1 MSQSAVVILTGASAG
16 VGLDEVTTLLA
27 AKAHAAKVVDVR
39 QGPTER
45 LRYAPHLRGRVTH
58 LRARPGSFGDLHP
71 IYDHI
76 EQGNT
81 IIVVRPPLFD
91 TFAAW
96 LRECGGPEIFA
107 DLDLDLRAGVL
118 AAPCRGHDGHAR
130 WQAQRLNH
138 RLPVSRPTYVIR
150 NDVHGVVSWNDLPR
164 GLCDP
169 ARRSRDS
176 DLYIPFPGRTVL
188 VRAAQA
194 DIGLCEG
201 AALGEAALKTWNP
214 TTAEGLLRWG
224 RAMET
229 GLTPLVPKPW
239 RAHASGGTRA
249 VQPPSRELR
258 VRARAGRRASK
269 LNQLQRLL
277 GDPEVA
283 RAVWDA
289 LSVRV
294 GYVVRRL
301 RRRLRA
307 YLRARAMARIQP

>member
-1 MSQSAVVILTGASAG
+1 M
-16 VGLDEVTTLLA
+16 
-27 AKAHAAKVVDVR
+27 
-39 QGPTER
+39 
-45 LRYAPHLRGRVTH
+45 
-58 LRARPGSFGDLHP
+58 GDLHP

-76 EQGNT
+76 AQENT

-107 DLDLDLRAGVL
+107 ALDLDLRAGVL
-118 AAPCRGHDGHAR
+118 AAPGRRHDGHAR

-150 NDVHGVVSWNDLPR
+150 NDVHGVVPSTDLHNGPR
-164 GLCDP
+164 DP
-169 ARRSRDS
+169 ARRSQDS
-176 DLYIPFPGRTVL
+176 DLYIPFPGCAVL
-188 VRAAQA
+188 LRAAQA
-194 DIGLCEG
+194 DIGLCDG
-201 AALGEAALKTWNP
+201 AARGEAALKTWNP

-229 GLTPLVPKPW
+229 RLTPLIPRPW

-283 RAVWDA
+283 HAVRDA
-289 LSVRV
+289 LNVRV
-294 GYVVRRL
+294 RHGVRRL

-307 YLRARAMARIQP
+307 YLRTRVTARIPR

>member
-1 MSQSAVVILTGASAG
+1 
-16 VGLDEVTTLLA
+16 
-27 AKAHAAKVVDVR
+27 
-39 QGPTER
+39 
-45 LRYAPHLRGRVTH
+45 
-58 LRARPGSFGDLHP
+58 
-71 IYDHI
+71 
-76 EQGNT
+76 
-81 IIVVRPPLFD
+81 
-91 TFAAW
+91 
-96 LRECGGPEIFA
+96 
-107 DLDLDLRAGVL
+107 
-118 AAPCRGHDGHAR
+118 
-130 WQAQRLNH
+130 
-138 RLPVSRPTYVIR
+138 
-150 NDVHGVVSWNDLPR
+150 VHGVVSWNDLPR